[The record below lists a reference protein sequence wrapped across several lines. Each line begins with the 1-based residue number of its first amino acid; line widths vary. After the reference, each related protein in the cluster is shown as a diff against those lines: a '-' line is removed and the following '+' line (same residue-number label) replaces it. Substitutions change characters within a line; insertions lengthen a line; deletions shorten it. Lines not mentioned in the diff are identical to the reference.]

1 MTSGRY
7 LTPFYYSE
15 LGWLCSNSL
24 MQEGN
29 AKPDH
34 LTPTEAMRKQSLFV
48 QVCDTKNRTKHKPES
63 RVHYTVCLTVLTLW
77 M

>member
-1 MTSGRY
+1 
-7 LTPFYYSE
+7 
-15 LGWLCSNSL
+15 

-48 QVCDTKNRTKHKPES
+48 QVCDSKNRTKHKPDS
-63 RVHYTVCLTVLTLW
+63 RVHYTVCLTVLTL
-77 M
+77 